1 MKKNPRFTIANGTF
15 IKTVDPATMHIEVE
29 KTIRAEAIAKSC
41 KIFEVPKILDYD
53 TKSGCI
59 TFELIHDIKGLRQA
73 VTSEYTARPIMR
85 RLGRALAIIHNNL
98 TLPED
103 MVLPLP
109 YEYAMPCSEVFL
121 HGDFAPGNICVSS
134 DGKRIVIVDWQS
146 SAKLGVPAT
155 YGSRYFDFT
164 WMIYELF
171 YRPIKR
177 ARYQMA
183 VPATPL
189 AEEFL
194 CGYCEIFDISLNS
207 YLQDYMW
214 QFLRIKIKQKRW
226 YSKRRL
232 SLITSH
238 FRLRR
243 FIKTLDNQCGVYLK

>member
-1 MKKNPRFTIANGTF
+1 MGANRVKSRMKKNPRFAIANGTF
-15 IKTVDPATMHIEVE
+15 IKEVDPATMHIEVE
-29 KTIRAEAIAKSC
+29 KTIRAEEIAKSC

-53 TKSGCI
+53 TKNGCI
-59 TFELIHDIKGLRQA
+59 TFELIHDIHELRLA

-109 YEYAMPCSEVFL
+109 YEYAMPCSKVFL
-121 HGDFAPGNICVSS
+121 HGDFHAGNICVSS

-146 SAKLGVPAT
+146 SAKLGMPVT
-155 YGSRYFDFT
+155 YGTRYFDLA

-207 YLQDYMW
+207 YY
-214 QFLRIKIKQKRW
+214 RTI
-226 YSKRRL
+226 
-232 SLITSH
+232 
-238 FRLRR
+238 
-243 FIKTLDNQCGVYLK
+243 CGSFYA